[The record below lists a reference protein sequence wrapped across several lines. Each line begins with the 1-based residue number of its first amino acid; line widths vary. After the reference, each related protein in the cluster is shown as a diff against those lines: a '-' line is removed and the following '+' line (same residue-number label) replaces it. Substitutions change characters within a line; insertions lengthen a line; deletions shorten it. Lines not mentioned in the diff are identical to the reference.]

1 MRISIYIFF
10 GLICGI
16 SLAASAVHA
25 QDQNGSA
32 PPIPAYHSPLI
43 GAVDNGDSAT
53 DDNSDQSGAQ
63 YQALS
68 GVQNLSLGTEPT
80 RSYWQPHA
88 DVFGTADSNAQESG
102 HGTDWTTWISGTAG
116 VDIHRTAGIS
126 NLMLSYTGGGMYSNG
141 NNSLGSGVTQA
152 LSFADKVSFRRTIV
166 SVFDQASYL
175 PQSSLG
181 FGGLGVQLPGNGTS
195 TNGSAF
201 NPGQSA
207 LTGWGQTLNN
217 STAVELDE
225 LLSRRS
231 SLSFSGGYSLLH
243 YFNSDLFNY
252 GTINAR
258 AGYNYQL
265 SARNSFAIS
274 YTFGDFRY
282 AKIGESFSDH
292 TLQASFGRVVNG
304 KLSFQIAAGPE
315 AVLSSFSATGLPGA
329 GTGTSVG
336 GNITQTETL
345 WSLATS
351 VHYQQH
357 RYGLNLAYN
366 HGVTGGSGVLLG
378 GQTDAVTG
386 AVTRQMS
393 RTFSSGFTGGYS
405 RTQGIPGSFV
415 ASNQLYDYW
424 FGGLSLTKPLGETVG
439 LTLGYQVQYQTS
451 NSAACVGPTCGTN
464 ILVHLISVGLGWH
477 QRPLLF

>member
-1 MRISIYIFF
+1 MRIPIYIVAF
-10 GLICGI
+10 GLVCATFGTH
-16 SLAASAVHA
+16 STCA
-25 QDQNGSA
+25 QDQNNSA

-43 GAVDNGDSAT
+43 GGTDNSDVS
-53 DDNSDQSGAQ
+53 DDNSNQSAVQ
-63 YQALS
+63 YQALA
-68 GVQNLSLGTEPT
+68 GAQNLTLGEEPT

-88 DVFGTADSNAQESG
+88 DLFGTADSNVQETG

-116 VDIHRTAGIS
+116 VDVHRTSGIS
-126 NLMLSYTGGGMYSNG
+126 TLMLSYAGGGMYSHG
-141 NNSLGSGVTQA
+141 NDSQGNGVTQA
-152 LSFADKVSFRRTIV
+152 LSFSDKVSFRRSIL

-181 FGGLGVQLPGNGTS
+181 FGGLGVQLPGVGVS
-195 TNGSAF
+195 TTTGLAF
-201 NPGQSA
+201 DAGQSA

-243 YFNSDLFNY
+243 YFNSGLFNY

-265 SARNSFAIS
+265 SQRNTLAVS

-282 AKIGESFSDH
+282 ASLGESFSDH
-292 TLQASFGRVVNG
+292 TVQASFGRIING

-315 AVLSSFSATGLPGA
+315 IVLTPFSGGTLSGP
-329 GTGTSVG
+329 GTGSTTG
-336 GNITQTETL
+336 GNVTQSQLL
-345 WSLATS
+345 WSLSTALQ
-351 VHYQQH
+351 YQEH

-366 HGVTGGSGVLLG
+366 HGVTGGSGVVLG
-378 GQTDAVTG
+378 GQTDVVTG
-386 AVTRQMS
+386 GVTRRMS
-393 RTFSSGFTGGYS
+393 RTFSSGLTGGYS
-405 RTQGIPGSFV
+405 RTQGIAGSFV
-415 ASNQLYDYW
+415 ADNQRYDYW
-424 FGGLSLTKPLGETVG
+424 FGGVNLTKPIGDTLG

-451 NSAACVGPTCGTN
+451 NTAACVGPTCGTS
-464 ILVHLISVGLGWH
+464 ILVHMISVGLGWH
-477 QRPLLF
+477 ERPLLF